1 MRRRSCSKGDEK
13 KREEE
18 EEEDEEKEED
28 DEEEEEM
35 EEMEE
40 EKEEE
45 EEEEKSINDPT
56 STLGPSRDRTDPSAS
71 GVTTDPIDPSRCL
84 RPLQRARE
92 RREARLKKESN
103 AHDEFDPDPHVPS
116 AKPGSQRSSVSSPW
130 EQERVHPR
138 CDRCNNKLTDS
149 DWSKL
154 KSEGWVFGIVKHC
167 SPCIDSMAR
176 APAQSTRPHEFT
188 DVE

>member
-1 MRRRSCSKGDEK
+1 MNWRRCGRSEQIK
-13 KREEE
+13 
-18 EEEDEEKEED
+18 
-28 DEEEEEM
+28 
-35 EEMEE
+35 E

-45 EEEEKSINDPT
+45 EKSEINDPT
-56 STLGPSRDRTDPSAS
+56 STLGPSRNPTDPCTSE
-71 GVTTDPIDPSRCL
+71 VTTEPIDLNRCL

-92 RREARLKKESN
+92 RREARLKKESD
-103 AHDEFDPDPHVPS
+103 AHAEIDPDPHV
-116 AKPGSQRSSVSSPW
+116 PGSQRSSVSSAR
-130 EQERVHPR
+130 EQDRVQLR

-167 SPCIDSMAR
+167 SPCINSMAR
-176 APAQSTRPHEFT
+176 ALAQSTRPHEFT